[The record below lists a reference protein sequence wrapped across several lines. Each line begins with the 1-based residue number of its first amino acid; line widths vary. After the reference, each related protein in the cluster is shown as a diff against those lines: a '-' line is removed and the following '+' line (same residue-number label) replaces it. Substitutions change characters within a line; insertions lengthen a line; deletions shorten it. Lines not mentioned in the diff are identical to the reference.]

1 MLPFSLLNLKSDLIP
16 LNKRFSGL
24 GPEKASTFRA
34 LYLKRL
40 HIKFAS
46 YNGHYVRKEKGKKKT
61 CSHGSRQGVV
71 ERGKMKL
78 GIREEFLTVL
88 IIP

>member
-1 MLPFSLLNLKSDLIP
+1 MLPFSSLNLKSDLNS
-16 LNKRFSGL
+16 LDKRLPGSDPANILDFMH
-24 GPEKASTFRA
+24 
-34 LYLKRL
+34 LYIKRL
-40 HIKFAS
+40 HINFAS
-46 YNGHYVRKEKGKKKT
+46 YNGHYVREKIGKKKT